1 MAALN
6 SAPDRIGRYVVE
18 ELVGEGAMA
27 KVYRARDPEIG
38 RTVAIKVLKDE
49 LCVDEEYVTRFLR
62 EAKAAGAISHP
73 NIVTI
78 YDVGRTG
85 STPYIPMEFLDEKSL
100 AEMFSEGT
108 KLPAKQVIS
117 IAIQLARALDHA
129 HRRGI
134 VHRDVKPGN
143 ILLMEKGQTVK
154 ITDFG
159 IARLDRSDDLQKTH
173 AGTVLGTPRYMS
185 PEQAA
190 GQTVD
195 GRSDLFSLGVILYEM
210 VTGKKAFDSNNV
222 ATLILQIMQK
232 DPVPIRT
239 LAPEVPVGL
248 QRIIGKLL
256 NKRPDQR
263 FKNGEELAEALGR
276 ELAALTAQEEEAKR
290 NRFVSLRVK
299 WAASVGSAIAV
310 VFLISMT
317 VVYYVEARVI
327 RAQVL
332 DAGSSLAKFVAL
344 ENAVPVLKEDWV
356 PVEVFVQDASARGT
370 FDYLA
375 ITDHDH
381 IVKASTAK
389 DIVGKKFVPLPN
401 AQEVVSAPDL
411 TATSVTLP
419 DGKAAFLFDT
429 PILFQKTE
437 IGRIYL
443 GIDRAGMDRVLS
455 STLFMMSNLG
465 ILTVLSAVGMLYVFG
480 GLLARPLRSLTKSL
494 RDFGAGDLDR
504 RISESRND
512 EIGQV
517 FSAFNHMADAIH
529 ARFGNRQQPGV
540 SLPAVDISALATAA
554 EGDTES
560 TLVTT
565 SIRAAAPAENARAAS
580 QAVS

>member
-38 RTVAIKVLKDE
+38 RTVAIKVLKEE

-85 STPYIPMEFLDEKSL
+85 STPYITMEFLDEKSL
-100 AEMFSEGT
+100 AEILAEGT
-108 KLPAKQVIS
+108 KLPPTQVIS

-143 ILLMEKGQTVK
+143 ILMMEKGQTVK

-248 QRIIGKLL
+248 QRIISKLL

-263 FKNGEELAEALGR
+263 FKTGEELAEALGR
-276 ELAALTAQEEEAKR
+276 ELAAITAQEEEAKR

-332 DAGSSLAKFVAL
+332 DSGSSLAKFVAL
-344 ENAVPVLKEDWV
+344 QNAVPALREDWV

-401 AQEVVSAPDL
+401 AQEVISAPDL

-480 GLLARPLRSLTKSL
+480 GLLARPLRSLSKSL
-494 RDFGAGDLDR
+494 QDFGAGDLDR
-504 RISESRND
+504 RISEGRND

-517 FSAFNHMADAIH
+517 FSAFNHMADAVQ
-529 ARFGNRQQPGV
+529 ARFGNRQP
-540 SLPAVDISALATAA
+540 SLPLPAVDISALANAP

-565 SIRAAAPAENARAAS
+565 SIRAAVPADSARAAG
-580 QAVS
+580 QPVS

>member
-1 MAALN
+1 MAATN
-6 SAPDRIGRYVVE
+6 SAPDKIGRYVVE

-38 RTVAIKVLKDE
+38 RTVAIKLLKED
-49 LCVDEEYVTRFLR
+49 LCVDEEYVNRFLR

-78 YDVGRTG
+78 YDVGRAGT
-85 STPYIPMEFLDEKSL
+85 TPYITMEFVDEKSL
-100 AEMFSEGT
+100 AELLAEAA
-108 KLPAKQVIS
+108 KLSSKQVIS

-143 ILLMEKGQTVK
+143 ILMMEKGQTFK
-154 ITDFG
+154 IK
-159 IARLDRSDDLQKTH
+159 KTH

-239 LAPEVPVGL
+239 LAPDVPVGL
-248 QRIIGKLL
+248 QRIISKLL

-263 FKNGEELAEALGR
+263 FKTGEELAEALGR
-276 ELAALTAQEEEAKR
+276 ELATLSAQEEDAKR
-290 NRFVSLRVK
+290 NKFVSLRIK

-317 VVYYVEARVI
+317 VIYYVEARVI

-332 DAGSSLAKFVAL
+332 DSGSSLAKFVAQQT
-344 ENAVPVLKEDWV
+344 AVPVLSQNWV

-381 IVKASTAK
+381 IVKAATAK

-401 AQEVVSAPDL
+401 AQEVISSPDL
-411 TATSVTLP
+411 TAASVTLP

-494 RDFGAGDLDR
+494 QDFGTGDLDR
-504 RISESRND
+504 RISEARND

-517 FSAFNHMADAIH
+517 FSAFNHMADGIQAQ
-529 ARFGNRQQPGV
+529 FGNRQPNPV
-540 SLPAVDISALATAA
+540 LVPADLSQLAGTPD
-554 EGDTES
+554 GDTES

-565 SIRAAAPAENARAAS
+565 SIRAPGSVEASARIAG
-580 QAVS
+580 QPVS

>member
-1 MAALN
+1 MAATN
-6 SAPDRIGRYVVE
+6 SAPDKIGRYVVE

-38 RTVAIKVLKDE
+38 RTVAIKLLKED
-49 LCVDEEYVTRFLR
+49 LCLDEEYVNRFLR

-78 YDVGRTG
+78 YDVGRVG
-85 STPYIPMEFLDEKSL
+85 STPYITMEFLDEKSL
-100 AEMFSEGT
+100 AEQFTENT
-108 KLPAKQVIS
+108 KLPVKQVIS

-222 ATLILQIMQK
+222 ATLILQIIQK
-232 DPVPIRT
+232 EPVPIRT
-239 LAPEVPVGL
+239 SAPETPVGL
-248 QRIIGKLL
+248 QRIISKLL

-276 ELAALTAQEEEAKR
+276 ELAALTAQEEDAKR
-290 NRFVSLRVK
+290 NKFVSLRVK
-299 WAASVGSAIAV
+299 WAASVGVAIAT
-310 VFLISMT
+310 VFLLSMT
-317 VVYYVEARVI
+317 IVYYVEARVI

-332 DAGSSLAKFVAL
+332 DSGSSLARFVAL
-344 ENAVPVLKEDWV
+344 QMAVEVLRENWV
-356 PVEVFVQDASARGT
+356 PVEAFVQDASARGT

-381 IVKASTAK
+381 VVKASTAK
-389 DIVGKKFVPLPN
+389 DIVGKQFVPFPN
-401 AQEVVSAPDL
+401 AQEITSAAEL
-411 TATSVTLP
+411 TASSVTLP
-419 DGKAAFLFDT
+419 DGTAAFLFDT

-443 GIDRAGMDRVLS
+443 GVDRAGMDRVLS

-480 GLLARPLRSLTKSL
+480 GLLARPLRLLTKSL
-494 RDFGAGDLDR
+494 QDFGGGDLDR
-504 RISESRND
+504 RISETRND

-517 FSAFNHMADAIH
+517 FSAFNHMADAFQ
-529 ARFGNRQQPGV
+529 AKFGIRQPNTAAA
-540 SLPAVDISALATAA
+540 AVDLSLLANVP

-560 TLVTT
+560 TMLTT
-565 SIRAAAPAENARAAS
+565 SIRAAPQEARMAGQAAS
-580 QAVS
+580 